1 MFQKNVHYMQLLCKS
16 WKNVHW
22 EISVKVSNIDAFT
35 KEMFIIM
42 NSQNSYILMHL
53 LFNTFDES
61 ENMQGES
68 LYVTEG

>member
-1 MFQKNVHYMQLLCKS
+1 MFIICSYYVKVEKTSIEKFLS
-16 WKNVHW
+16 
-22 EISVKVSNIDAFT
+22 KVSNIDTFT
-35 KEMFIIM
+35 KEMFIIF

-53 LFNTFDES
+53 MFNTFDES